1 MSTQFDYSVQV
12 YSPFMTCWPPLLP
25 PQPKTHIPL
34 ETLIKQKGFTCF
46 QNSTERKRVMV
57 SSRGLLVGDGLTPL
71 FPPQSAAVRPHRS
84 IPDSNRIPLIHHR
97 AINSPPN
104 PPDKPECPYAKVFH
118 WIENDAFVWNNKLK
132 QPLQSVF
139 ILFVHKLKSRSP
151 SIFHIMSSAY

>member
-57 SSRGLLVGDGLTPL
+57 SSRGLMVGVDSLPHSHHNQQQCAL
-71 FPPQSAAVRPHRS
+71 IVQSQTQTES
-84 IPDSNRIPLIHHR
+84 L
-97 AINSPPN
+97 
-104 PPDKPECPYAKVFH
+104 
-118 WIENDAFVWNNKLK
+118 
-132 QPLQSVF
+132 
-139 ILFVHKLKSRSP
+139 
-151 SIFHIMSSAY
+151 